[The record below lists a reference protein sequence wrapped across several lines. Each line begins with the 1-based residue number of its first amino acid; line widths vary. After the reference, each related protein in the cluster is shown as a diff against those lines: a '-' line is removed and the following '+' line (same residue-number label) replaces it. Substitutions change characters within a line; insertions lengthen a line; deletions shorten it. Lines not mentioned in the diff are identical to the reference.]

1 MDGTNDKPTR
11 QKPLDALGVVETIAI
26 LRHLRWGYARY
37 GLMWLI
43 IGAGVIFLEPR
54 AAALGDTFVWICSL
68 AAWGAILWGTL
79 AFVTAIFR
87 SDEWLLEDWTR
98 RRERAV
104 CHG

>member
-1 MDGTNDKPTR
+1 MTNDKPTR

-26 LRHLRWGYARY
+26 LRHLRWGYARH

-87 SDEWLLEDWTR
+87 SDEWLLEDRTR
-98 RRERAV
+98 RGERAV
-104 CHG
+104 CRG